1 MCARNKF
8 GYFHTNV
15 KFVHVKTKTFSNE
28 FFLIKKH
35 VKNILDF

>member
-8 GYFHTNV
+8 GDFQANV

-28 FFLIKKH
+28 TF
-35 VKNILDF
+35 